1 MEMPCRPV
9 YAVPLDRPVRGGAG
23 QNAMSRSRFE
33 ALFIDYYGTL
43 ADGDRL
49 AVETTCARVAEDLA
63 LPMTAAEL
71 AITWG
76 RRFFQE
82 IEVANHDRF
91 LNLYDCEAKTL
102 VDTLGLLGVHAD
114 PRPYC
119 DMLKRYW
126 ATAPAHIDAVAALA
140 DLDLPVCCVSNA
152 DTDDITASIAR
163 HGFRFDA
170 VVVSEAVRCY
180 KPAPH
185 IFRVALDALGVSPER
200 VLHVGD
206 SLHSDVGG
214 AQSVGIATAW
224 LCRDDRIFDAGES
237 TPDHKIRSLN
247 ELRRILDA

>member
-1 MEMPCRPV
+1 MPCQPV
-9 YAVPLDRPVRGGAG
+9 YAVPLDRPYRSGTG
-23 QNAMSRSRFE
+23 QGTMSRRRFD

-49 AVETTCARVAEDLA
+49 AVETTCARVVEDLA

-91 LNLYDCEAKTL
+91 LNLYDCEARTL
-102 VDTLGLLGVHAD
+102 VDTLEPLGVDAD
-114 PRPYC
+114 PRLYC
-119 DMLKRYW
+119 DMLKHYW
-126 ATAPAHIDAVAALA
+126 ATAPAHADALAALA
-140 DLDLPVCCVSNA
+140 GLDVPVCCVSNA

-163 HGFRFDA
+163 HGFRLDA

-180 KPAPH
+180 KPDPH

-214 AQSVGIATAW
+214 AQSAGIATAW
-224 LCRDDRIFDAGES
+224 ICRNGRIFDTGQS
-237 TPDHKIRSLN
+237 TPDYKIHSLI
-247 ELRRILDA
+247 ELHTILGQSA

>member
-1 MEMPCRPV
+1 M
-9 YAVPLDRPVRGGAG
+9 G
-23 QNAMSRSRFE
+23 QRRFD

-49 AVETTCARVAEDLA
+49 AVETTCARLVEDLA

-71 AITWG
+71 AILWG

-91 LNLYDCEAKTL
+91 LNLYDCETKTL
-102 VDTLGLLGVHAD
+102 VDTLGPLGVQAD

-119 DMLKRYW
+119 DMLKHYW
-126 ATAPAHIDAVAALA
+126 AAAPAHADAVAALA
-140 DLDLPVCCVSNA
+140 GLDLPVCCVSNA
-152 DTDDITASIAR
+152 DTDDITESIAR
-163 HGFRFDA
+163 HGFRFAA

-214 AQSVGIATAW
+214 AQSVGIATTW
-224 LCRDDRIFDAGES
+224 LCRDGRIFDTGQS
-237 TPDHKIRSLN
+237 TPDYKIGSLN
-247 ELRRILDA
+247 ELCAILDA

>member
-1 MEMPCRPV
+1 
-9 YAVPLDRPVRGGAG
+9 
-23 QNAMSRSRFE
+23 MSRRRFD

-49 AVETTCARVAEDLA
+49 AVETTCSRVVQDLS
-63 LPMTAAEL
+63 LPMTAADL
-71 AITWG
+71 AILWG

-91 LNLYDCEAKTL
+91 LSLYDCEAKTL
-102 VDTLGLLGVHAD
+102 VETLRPLGAEVD

-119 DMLKRYW
+119 DMLKHYW
-126 ATAPAHIDAVAALA
+126 ATAPAHADAVEGLA
-140 DLDLPVCCVSNA
+140 GLDLPVCCVSNA

-185 IFRVALDALGVSPER
+185 IFRVALDALGVAADR

-214 AQSVGIATAW
+214 ARSVGIATAW
-224 LCRDDRIFDAGES
+224 ICRDGRIFDAGNCR
-237 TPDHKIRSLN
+237 PDFNIRSLI
-247 ELRRILDA
+247 ELRAILDRPA